1 VEEQVS
7 PRSKNMKAKLILIVI
22 LMTAIPGRSSAQ
34 TKSGADRAPTNLAGT
49 PDSLI
54 PDPGP
59 TNVPDAPTSP
69 GPQQV
74 LLEYEATMVAI
85 TQNFSANLAGITEA
99 VQQGKMSSEEGK
111 TSSAEQYLI
120 AQMQFQLL
128 SAWRQIEEQNLVKV
142 PAPDAQTDASP
153 TDDNEIVLV
162 ELPFSSFELTAAVA
176 EHLSLT
182 KSQKEAIQQVM
193 TRERRHMEPLMAQ
206 SRSIREKLLALD
218 PQHTSKKEIKTLADA
233 QAALLAKFI
242 VANARMQSEIYKL
255 LTPEQQRKLDDLK
268 RIGESGTVAR

>member
-1 VEEQVS
+1 
-7 PRSKNMKAKLILIVI
+7 MKAKLILVVI
-22 LMTAIPGRSSAQ
+22 LITAIPVLSPAQ
-34 TKSGADRAPTNLAGT
+34 TRSGADSAPTNPAGA
-49 PDSLI
+49 PDSQ
-54 PDPGP
+54 
-59 TNVPDAPTSP
+59 VPDSGPVPAAPASP

-74 LLEYEATMVAI
+74 LQEYEGAMVAI

-99 VQQGKMSSEEGK
+99 VQQGKMNSEEGK

-128 SAWRQIEEQNLVKV
+128 SAWRQMEKQDTAKV
-142 PAPDAQTDASP
+142 LAPDDKSEAAP

-182 KSQKEAIQQVM
+182 QSQKEAIQQVM
-193 TRERRHMEPLMAQ
+193 TRERHHMEPLMAQ
-206 SRSIREKLLALD
+206 LRSAREKLLALD
-218 PQHTSKKEIKTLADA
+218 PQHSNRKEIKTLADA

-255 LTPEQQRKLDDLK
+255 LTPEQQRKLDDSK
-268 RIGESGTVAR
+268 RIGESGTVASR

>member
-1 VEEQVS
+1 
-7 PRSKNMKAKLILIVI
+7 MKAKLTLIVI
-22 LMTAIPGRSSAQ
+22 LMTAIPVLSSAQ
-34 TKSGADRAPTNLAGT
+34 TKSGADSAPTNPAGA
-49 PDSLI
+49 PDSQV

-59 TNVPDAPTSP
+59 VPAAPVSP

-74 LLEYEATMVAI
+74 LQEYEAAMVAI

-128 SAWRQIEEQNLVKV
+128 SAWRQMEEQDMAKV
-142 PAPDAQTDASP
+142 PAPDDKSEASP

-182 KSQKEAIQQVM
+182 QSQKEAIQQVM
-193 TRERRHMEPLMAQ
+193 THERHHMEPLMAQ
-206 SRSIREKLLALD
+206 LRSIREKLLALD
-218 PQHTSKKEIKTLADA
+218 PQHSNKKEIKTLADA

-255 LTPEQQRKLDDLK
+255 LTPEQQGKLDDLK
-268 RIGESGTVAR
+268 RIGESGTVASR

>member
-1 VEEQVS
+1 
-7 PRSKNMKAKLILIVI
+7 MKAKSILIIIFMTVI
-22 LMTAIPGRSSAQ
+22 PILASAQ
-34 TKSGADRAPTNLAGT
+34 ANSGNDSAPTNPPASAG
-49 PDSLI
+49 SLL

-59 TNVPDAPTSP
+59 TNVPAGPGSL
-69 GPQQV
+69 GPQEV
-74 LLEYEATMVAI
+74 LQEYQTVMVAI

-111 TSSAEQYLI
+111 TSSAQQYLI

-128 SAWRQIEEQNLVKV
+128 SAWRQMEKQDLARV
-142 PAPDAQTDASP
+142 PAPEDKSEASP
-153 TDDNEIVLV
+153 ADDNEIVLV

-182 KSQKEAIQQVM
+182 QSQKKAIQQVM
-193 TRERRHMEPLMAQ
+193 TRERHHMEPLMGQ

-218 PQHTSKKEIKTLADA
+218 PQHSNKKEIKTLADA

-242 VANARMQSEIYKL
+242 VANARMQSEIYRL

-268 RIGESGTVAR
+268 RSGESGTIASR

>member
-1 VEEQVS
+1 
-7 PRSKNMKAKLILIVI
+7 MKVKLILIVI
-22 LMTAIPGRSSAQ
+22 IMTVIPGVSSAQ
-34 TKSGADRAPTNLAGT
+34 AKSGADRAPTNLAGA
-49 PDSLI
+49 PDSQV

-59 TNVPDAPTSP
+59 TNAPDAPSSP

-74 LLEYEATMVAI
+74 LQEYEVAMVAI

-111 TSSAEQYLI
+111 TLSGEQYLI

-128 SAWRQIEEQNLVKV
+128 RAWRQIEEQNLAKV
-142 PAPDAQTDASP
+142 PAADDKSEASP

-182 KSQKEAIQQVM
+182 QSQKEAIQQVM
-193 TRERRHMEPLMAQ
+193 MRERHHMEPLLAQ

-218 PQHTSKKEIKTLADA
+218 PQHSNKKEIKTLADA
-233 QAALLAKFI
+233 QAALLATFI
-242 VANARMQSEIYKL
+242 VANARMESEIYRL
-255 LTPEQQRKLDDLK
+255 LTPEQQRKLDELK
-268 RIGESGTVAR
+268 RSGESGTVASR

>member
-1 VEEQVS
+1 
-7 PRSKNMKAKLILIVI
+7 MKGKLILIVI
-22 LMTAIPGRSSAQ
+22 LMTAIPVLSSAQ
-34 TKSGADRAPTNLAGT
+34 AKSGADRAPTNLAGA
-49 PDSLI
+49 PDSQV

-59 TNVPDAPTSP
+59 TNAPDAPSSP

-74 LLEYEATMVAI
+74 LQEYEVAMVAI

-111 TSSAEQYLI
+111 TLSGEQYLI

-128 SAWRQIEEQNLVKV
+128 RAWRQIEEQNLAKV
-142 PAPDAQTDASP
+142 PAADDKSEASP

-182 KSQKEAIQQVM
+182 QSQKEAIQQVM
-193 TRERRHMEPLMAQ
+193 MRERHHMEPLLAQ

-218 PQHTSKKEIKTLADA
+218 PQHGNKKEIKTLADA
-233 QAALLAKFI
+233 QAALLATFI
-242 VANARMQSEIYKL
+242 VANARMESEIYRL
-255 LTPEQQRKLDDLK
+255 LTPEQQRKLDELK
-268 RIGESGTVAR
+268 RSGESGTVASR